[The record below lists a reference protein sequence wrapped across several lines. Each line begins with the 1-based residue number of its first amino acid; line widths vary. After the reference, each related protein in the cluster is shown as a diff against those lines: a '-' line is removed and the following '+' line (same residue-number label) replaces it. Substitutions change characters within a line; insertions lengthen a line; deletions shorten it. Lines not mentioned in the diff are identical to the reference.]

1 MPMTNGIPFMDH
13 TGAMRYPA
21 DMNFGNNTG
30 TATAAAAVG
39 GLGGWKPQQPNPYL
53 EGVEFPTQNSGGH
66 KNNKR
71 MPPNQR
77 SQFYRLNKSSS
88 LHDIAM
94 HEHEH
99 PNSNGRMP
107 SMHPESV
114 GPSGGI
120 SWGDE
125 PWNTTQSTMN
135 QPTMNVHEMLDQ
147 QRHFGRASSTKS
159 LHQTNEEL
167 WANNMWSP
175 AATAAP
181 GMPMS
186 MNPMM
191 FATGQMPMPNTM
203 HRSMHELHNLN
214 GHRAPSPTTSQK
226 SKKSRDRFQHRANKA
241 RQRNQSQQ
249 QTSHVV
255 APSTTPSTQEKQPA
269 SRPHSRNHSKQRLQK
284 EKTSHRG
291 YRESSRT
298 RQKRRSMSSE
308 DVDSEEVNQKS
319 SRSDDLDYVDDD
331 DDDDEASMKN
341 KKKSERHR
349 NKYDSSEDDDFFTG
363 ESDNDF
369 VSLSSGSNS
378 KRAPRKSWEC
388 QHCTYVNNPGVS
400 VCAMCCR
407 TTSKQPRSYGGPGD
421 ENERASSR
429 TSMKNKK
436 KPGHRS
442 KYDSSEDDESEAAA
456 NRRHQKSS
464 GGTGSSRTNSL
475 KRGGGGAGNGNGKQN
490 GRKKHGKSPIP
501 DVQALHVS
509 DPDDDGINE
518 YYAVRHMDSRQRQQ
532 QLDESSSETSSM
544 HNNSLRKPNL
554 DAPAP
559 ARGILKK
566 SNSNQELTKI
576 EQQEHATGIKSSTNN
591 GPPGRVIDIKKYLA
605 KGPPSSGGGG
615 KNSKNEDFTND
626 IWQQEKSE
634 WMRQNGLPPPTQPP
648 ATGNRTNNE
657 VDYLSDDA
665 ASNTST
671 ANNIGRPS
679 GPAMTRSIS
688 GHSLGDLEF
697 MQHQYDLQQQQQQQ
711 QKNSSNDRRTSADVS
726 GKKNFRSKRFSRNIE
741 REPAMRRAQ
750 SLHMDR
756 SRGLVDDGFMDAR
769 GHQGKKNSSGSSGPE
784 DTMHFTATVQSSQ
797 QVSFYFRFL
806 FLRKSGKSQ

>member
-1 MPMTNGIPFMDH
+1 MANGNAKEIAATPAAAAPSHQGSSVCDLCGTAAAFVRCGSCSQQIFCLSCDDMYHRHPRRTTHVRKALSNTAASAAAAASSQQTVRPPLLPPKAKETVTPVAPPRKNLRKGSAPDSPVTMRQDRPMPNLTRSSTLPRKMGSMVGRPLPPPPPSNANKFQPPPPQLASSQPLSSVKTHAPVTGPAAPPPALPAKPAPSANPSMPFYPNDHNNLQSRKMSTSSQPPMHLQYPSQNAHANMTHHPNIPVPGYPMPMTNGIPFMDH
-13 TGAMRYPA
+13 TGTMRYPA
-21 DMNFGNNTG
+21 DMNFGNNT
-30 TATAAAAVG
+30 AAASAAAAAAAG
-39 GLGGWKPQQPNPYL
+39 GLGGWKPQPPNPYL
-53 EGVEFPTQNSGGH
+53 EGVEFPTPNSGGH

-175 AATAAP
+175 AAAANAAP

-191 FATGQMPMPNTM
+191 FATGQMPMPTAM
-203 HRSMHELHNLN
+203 HRSMHELHNPN
-214 GHRAPSPTTSQK
+214 GHRAPSPTTSSK
-226 SKKSRDRFQHRANKA
+226 SKKSRDRFQNRANKA
-241 RQRNQSQQ
+241 KQRNQSQQ
-249 QTSHVV
+249 QTNHSNVA
-255 APSTTPSTQEKQPA
+255 APSTTPSTQEKQPT
-269 SRPHSRNHSKQRLQK
+269 SRPHSRSHSKQRLQK

-308 DVDSEEVNQKS
+308 DNVDSEEVNQKS

-331 DDDDEASMKN
+331 DEDASMKS
-341 KKKSERHR
+341 KKKSGHR

-388 QHCTYVNNPGVS
+388 QHCTYVNNPGVA

-429 TSMKNKK
+429 SSMKNKK
-436 KPGHRS
+436 KSGHRS
-442 KYDSSEDDESEAAA
+442 KYDSSEDEESEAAA

-464 GGTGSSRTNSL
+464 GGTGGSKTNSL
-475 KRGGGGAGNGNGKQN
+475 KRGGGGGVGGGKQN

-501 DVQALHVS
+501 DVQAMHVS

-518 YYAVRHMDSRQRQQ
+518 YYAVRHMDR
-532 QLDESSSETSSM
+532 
-544 HNNSLRKPNL
+544 
-554 DAPAP
+554 
-559 ARGILKK
+559 
-566 SNSNQELTKI
+566 
-576 EQQEHATGIKSSTNN
+576 
-591 GPPGRVIDIKKYLA
+591 Y
-605 KGPPSSGGGG
+605 
-615 KNSKNEDFTND
+615 
-626 IWQQEKSE
+626 
-634 WMRQNGLPPPTQPP
+634 
-648 ATGNRTNNE
+648 
-657 VDYLSDDA
+657 
-665 ASNTST
+665 
-671 ANNIGRPS
+671 
-679 GPAMTRSIS
+679 
-688 GHSLGDLEF
+688 HS
-697 MQHQYDLQQQQQQQ
+697 YI
-711 QKNSSNDRRTSADVS
+711 T
-726 GKKNFRSKRFSRNIE
+726 
-741 REPAMRRAQ
+741 
-750 SLHMDR
+750 
-756 SRGLVDDGFMDAR
+756 
-769 GHQGKKNSSGSSGPE
+769 
-784 DTMHFTATVQSSQ
+784 
-797 QVSFYFRFL
+797 
-806 FLRKSGKSQ
+806 